1 MGRIT
6 GISYARLVTRLY
18 TWLQNNPML
27 VDGVMAAV
35 LVFFGAVSVFE
46 RNGVVSSV
54 AGVLIGAPLLF
65 RRNYTV
71 AAFWSVM
78 VLGAVQVLFGHRPTP
93 SDLAVPMA
101 IYALAAYRPRRLSL
115 IGLGVGMVGAG
126 VALRMWVQYSNR
138 PPTQPQITI
147 FDWML
152 LYGLLAAPTII
163 AWVLGDSMR
172 YRRAYYLDLEDK
184 ARRLERERDQQ
195 AEIGAAAERARIAR
209 ELHDVIAH
217 NVSVMVVQAEGASYA
232 LDNSPES
239 TRRALATIAETG
251 RTALAEMRRLLGVLR
266 SESKS
271 PDRAPQPGVDQLEDL
286 LEQVRAAGLPVD
298 FTVEGVPVPLPQG
311 MALAAYR
318 IIQESLTNSRKHGG
332 PRVSAQ
338 VSLHYGEVELRML
351 VRDDG
356 RGAAALTDGQGNGLT
371 GMRERVAMYGGA
383 LNAGPRVDGGYQ
395 VEAVL
400 PYRAA
405 LVRGAA

>member
-1 MGRIT
+1 MGSVAE
-6 GISYARLVTRLY
+6 ISYARLVTRLY
-18 TWLQNNPML
+18 TWLQHHPTL
-27 VDGVMAAV
+27 VDGLMAAA
-35 LVFFGAVSVFE
+35 LVFFGALSAFE
-46 RNGVVSSV
+46 RNGVVATV
-54 AGVLIGAPLLF
+54 AGVIIGAPLLF

-71 AAFWSVM
+71 AAFWAIM
-78 VLGAVQVLFGHRPTP
+78 LLGGVQVFFGNRPSV
-93 SDLAVPMA
+93 SDFAVPMA
-101 IYALAAYRPRRLSL
+101 IYALAAYRPRRISL
-115 IGLGVGMVGAG
+115 IGLALGLIGALA
-126 VALRMWVQYSNR
+126 ALLLWVR
-138 PPTQPQITI
+138 PSARPGPTVIE
-147 FDWML
+147 WML
-152 LYGLLAAPTII
+152 MYGLLSSPTII

-232 LDNSPES
+232 LDNSPET
-239 TRRALATIAETG
+239 TRRALGTIAETG

-266 SESKS
+266 SEPKS

-298 FTVEGVPVPLPQG
+298 FSVEGVPVPLPQG

-318 IIQESLTNSRKHGG
+318 IVQESLTNTRKHGG

-338 VSLHYGEVELRML
+338 VLLHYGEDGLRML

-371 GMRERVAMYGGA
+371 GMRERVAMYGGE
-383 LNAGPRVDGGYQ
+383 LNAGPRVEGGYQ

-400 PYRAA
+400 PYRA
-405 LVRGAA
+405 LVREAA

>member
-1 MGRIT
+1 MGRIS
-6 GISYARLVTRLY
+6 GISYARVVTRLY
-18 TWLQNNPML
+18 AWLQNHPTL

-35 LVFFGAVSVFE
+35 LVFFGAASAFGRFE
-46 RNGVVSSV
+46 PIGKIT
-54 AGVLIGAPLLF
+54 GLLIGAPLVF
-65 RRNYTV
+65 RRQYTIT
-71 AAFWSVM
+71 AFW
-78 VLGAVQVLFGHRPTP
+78 AVAVIGVIQVFFSSRPTA

-101 IYALAAYRPRRLSL
+101 LYALAAYRPRRVSLVGFAVCL
-115 IGLGVGMVGAG
+115 IGAATVMVT
-126 VALRMWVQYSNR
+126 WVPAKNR
-138 PPTQPQITI
+138 AFISWT
-147 FDWML
+147 DWIL
-152 LYGLLAAPTII
+152 LYGVLATPSII

-232 LDNSPES
+232 LDTSPEAA
-239 TRRALATIAETG
+239 RRALGAIAETG

-266 SESKS
+266 TEAKS
-271 PDRAPQPGVDQLEDL
+271 ADRTPQPGVDQLEDL

-298 FTVEGVPVPLPQG
+298 FSVEGVPVPLPQG

-318 IIQESLTNSRKHGG
+318 IIQESLTNTRKHGG
-332 PRVSAQ
+332 LRVSAQ
-338 VSLHYGEVELRML
+338 VSLHYGEDELRML

-356 RGAAALTDGQGNGLT
+356 KGAAALTDGQGNGLT

-383 LNAGPRVDGGYQ
+383 LYVGPRLEGGYQ

-405 LVRGAA
+405 LVREAA

>member
-6 GISYARLVTRLY
+6 RISYARLVTRLY
-18 TWLQNNPML
+18 TWLQNHPMA
-27 VDGVMAAV
+27 VDGVMAAM
-35 LVFFGAVSVFE
+35 LVFFGAATMFTRDDAVGKATGLF
-46 RNGVVSSV
+46 
-54 AGVLIGAPLLF
+54 IGAPLVF
-65 RRNYTV
+65 RRRHTLV
-71 AAFWSVM
+71 AFWTVIAI
-78 VLGAVQVLFGHRPTP
+78 GAVQVLFSSRPTV

-101 IYALAAYRPRRLSL
+101 LYALAAYRPRRHSLMGFGVCL
-115 IGLGVGMVGAG
+115 IGAATVLFT
-126 VALRMWVQYSNR
+126 WIPFENR
-138 PPTQPQITI
+138 TRFSWT
-147 FDWML
+147 DWTL
-152 LYGLLAAPTII
+152 LYGVLVTPTII
-163 AWVLGDSMR
+163 AWVLGDSVR
-172 YRRAYYLDLEDK
+172 YRRDYYLNLEDK

-232 LDNSPES
+232 LDRSPEA
-239 TRRALATIAETG
+239 TRRALGTIAETG

-266 SESKS
+266 SEANSA
-271 PDRAPQPGVDQLEDL
+271 DRAPQPGVDQLEDL
-286 LEQVRAAGLPVD
+286 LEQVRAAGLAVD
-298 FTVEGVPVPLPQG
+298 FSVEGVPVPLPQG

-332 PRVSAQ
+332 PLVSAQ
-338 VSLHYGEVELRML
+338 VSLHYGKGELRML

-383 LNAGPRVDGGYQ
+383 LQAGPRVEGGYE

-400 PYRAA
+400 PYRGA
-405 LVRGAA
+405 LVREAA

>member
-1 MGRIT
+1 MGRTT
-6 GISYARLVTRLY
+6 GISYALLVTRLY
-18 TWLQNNPML
+18 TWLQKHPTL
-27 VDGVMAAV
+27 VDGLMAAV
-35 LVFFGAVSVFE
+35 LVFFGALSILE
-46 RNGVVSSV
+46 RNGPVAGV
-54 AGVLIGAPLLF
+54 AGVLVGAPLLF

-71 AAFWSVM
+71 AAFWAVM
-78 VLGAVQVLFGHRPTP
+78 VLGALQVFFGPRPTV
-93 SDLAVPMA
+93 SDFAVPMA
-101 IYALAAYRPRRLSL
+101 IYALAAYRPRRISL
-115 IGLGVGMVGAG
+115 IGLALGMIGSAA
-126 VALRMWVQYSNR
+126 ALLLWVQPSS
-138 PPTQPQITI
+138 PQQVTVIE
-147 FDWML
+147 WL
-152 LYGLLAAPTII
+152 LMYGLLSAPTII

-232 LDNSPES
+232 LDNSPET
-239 TRRALATIAETG
+239 TRRALGTIAETG

-266 SESKS
+266 SEPKS
-271 PDRAPQPGVDQLEDL
+271 ADRAPQPGVDQLEDL

-298 FTVEGVPVPLPQG
+298 FSVEGVPVPLPQG

-318 IIQESLTNSRKHGG
+318 IVQESLTNTRKHGG

-338 VSLHYGEVELRML
+338 VSLHYGEDGLRML

-371 GMRERVAMYGGA
+371 GMRERVAMYGGE
-383 LNAGPRVDGGYQ
+383 LNTGPRLEGGYQ

-400 PYRAA
+400 PYRA
-405 LVRGAA
+405 LVREAA